1 MFNLGFGEV
10 LILCAIL
17 VVVVGPERLSQL
29 PAMLKGVEKTV
40 SRRVLPLGSGE
51 LLILC
56 LVVLTLMAVL
66 IASKS

>member
-10 LILCAIL
+10 LILCA
-17 VVVVGPERLSQL
+17 VVAIVVGPGRLSQL
-29 PAMLKGVEKTV
+29 PAMLKAVEKKV
-40 SRRVLPLGSGE
+40 SRSLLPLGFGE

-56 LVVLTLMAVL
+56 LVVLTLMAML